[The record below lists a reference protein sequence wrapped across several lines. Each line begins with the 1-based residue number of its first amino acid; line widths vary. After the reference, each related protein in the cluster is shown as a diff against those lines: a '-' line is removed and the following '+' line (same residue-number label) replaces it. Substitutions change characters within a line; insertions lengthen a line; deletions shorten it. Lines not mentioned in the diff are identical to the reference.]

1 MVDLSSLI
9 EQCGVKF
16 YGVETQSL
24 PSKTI
29 YRIFITKDG
38 GVNLEDCEKVSKL
51 LSPIFDVEPPV
62 GGDWIL
68 EVSSPGLERR
78 LTSIENFANSINEF
92 VKITCKNN
100 ENLSGKILNVKDNE
114 IILQT
119 QNGETIIN
127 FNDIKKA
134 KTYIEW

>member
-78 LTSIENFANSINEF
+78 LTSIENFANSINEL

>member
-78 LTSIENFANSINEF
+78 LTSIENFANSINEL
-92 VKITCKNN
+92 VKITSKNN
-100 ENLSGKILNVKDNE
+100 ENLSGKILNVKNDE
-114 IILQT
+114 ITLQT

>member
-1 MVDLSSLI
+1 MADLSSLI

-16 YGVETQSL
+16 YGVETQNL

-78 LTSIENFANSINEF
+78 LTSIENFANSINEL
-92 VKITCKNN
+92 VKITSKNN
-100 ENLSGKILNVKDNE
+100 ENLSGKILNVKNDE
-114 IILQT
+114 ITLQT

-127 FNDIKKA
+127 FNDIKKT

>member
-1 MVDLSSLI
+1 MVDLSSLV

-38 GVNLEDCEKVSKL
+38 GINLEDCEKVSKL

-78 LTSIENFANSINEF
+78 LTSIENFANSINEL

-100 ENLSGKILNVKDNE
+100 ENLSGKILNIKDNE

-119 QNGETIIN
+119 QNGEIIIN

>member
-1 MVDLSSLI
+1 MVDLSSLV

-29 YRIFITKDG
+29 YRIFITKYG
-38 GVNLEDCEKVSKL
+38 GINLEDCEKVSKL

-78 LTSIENFANSINEF
+78 LTSIENFANSINEL

-100 ENLSGKILNVKDNE
+100 ENLSGKILNIKDNE

-119 QNGETIIN
+119 QNGEIIIN

>member
-78 LTSIENFANSINEF
+78 LTSIENFANSINEL
-92 VKITCKNN
+92 VKITSKNN
-100 ENLSGKILNVKDNE
+100 ENLSGKILNVKDDE
-114 IILQT
+114 ITLQT